1 MNAPLVPYRKVF
13 FSSCAQSSSVQWE
26 AELSVKRALK
36 MLHKLAQ
43 LISVEDTVCLMNL
56 EMPQVISSKGPVYS
70 PLYRFNLKVIKALW
84 VCFM

>member
-1 MNAPLVPYRKVF
+1 MMNAPLVPYRKVF

-70 PLYRFNLKVIKALW
+70 PLYRFNLKVIKAL
-84 VCFM
+84 